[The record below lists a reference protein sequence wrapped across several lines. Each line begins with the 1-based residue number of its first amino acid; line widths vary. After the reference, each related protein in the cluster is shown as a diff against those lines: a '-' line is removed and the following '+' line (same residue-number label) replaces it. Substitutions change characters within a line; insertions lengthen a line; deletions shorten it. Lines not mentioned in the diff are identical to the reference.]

1 MSFMETSLMRQLGKL
16 VEVVRHTN
24 EILGDGYRLCI
35 VSADHTSPFKADS
48 RMYSANLRLAF
59 LALSLS
65 AS

>member
-1 MSFMETSLMRQLGKL
+1 MVEITKKLKQEVLDYMQSMLISLNVNLIK
-16 VEVVRHTN
+16 TK
-24 EILGDGYRLCI
+24 ILKNYML
-35 VSADHTSPFKADS
+35 SSWEKEADS